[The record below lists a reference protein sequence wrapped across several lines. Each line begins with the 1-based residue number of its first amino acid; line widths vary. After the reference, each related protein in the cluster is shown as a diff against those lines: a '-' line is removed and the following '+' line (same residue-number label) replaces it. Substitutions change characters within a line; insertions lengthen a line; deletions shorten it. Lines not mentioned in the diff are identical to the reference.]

1 MSFLGSVVGGVS
13 ALIGGALSNSA
24 NRHAASQQHDWNVSD
39 YRNRYQWTVQ
49 DMEKA
54 GLNPILAATQG
65 IGGSINGASALASQY
80 NLGEGVTQGMAG
92 DAAHNSA
99 KAAQKQADNAL
110 NVGKATVDKL
120 KSDITLNGSSA
131 RKLDADAYGISL
143 ANRLFDQTFQN
154 RVDLSA
160 QELEN
165 AKKLGERT
173 DAEIAAKKY
182 EKDIV
187 MPALAGMYV
196 ASGNASNSAASYNNI
211 LGSESSARTEYQRE
225 KNRYF
230 KKGFSDDGGP
240 YSSLGRTAQNAWDGI
255 SDFINKT
262 YLKGR

>member
-1 MSFLGSVVGGVS
+1 MGWLSSAIGGAS
-13 ALIGGALSNSA
+13 SLIGGALSNSA
-24 NRHAASQQHDWNVSD
+24 NRHAASQQHEWNVSD
-39 YRNRYQWTVQ
+39 YQHRYQWTIQ

-99 KAAQKQADNAL
+99 KAAQKQADVAAD
-110 NVGKATVDKL
+110 VGQATADKL

-131 RKLDADAYGISL
+131 RKLDADTSSANL
-143 ANRLFDQTFQN
+143 ANQLFEKTFEN
-154 RVDLSA
+154 RVALST

-165 AKKLGERT
+165 ARKTGEFIDEQR
-173 DAEIAAKKY
+173 AAKKY
-182 EKDIV
+182 EKDVV
-187 MPALAGMYV
+187 MPAMAGMYV
-196 ASGNASNSAASYNNI
+196 ANGNASNSAASYNNI
-211 LGSESSARTEYQRE
+211 LGVESSERTNYQRS

-230 KKGFSDDGGP
+230 ERGFSDDGSLW
-240 YSSLGRTAQNAWDGI
+240 SSMGRTAQNAFDGL
-255 SDFINKT
+255 SNFVNKY